1 MRLRKVEIPY
11 GDKKLL
17 MYETEYKGK
26 KFIGT
31 LRECILLAWGFGCDQ
46 AAELRYE
53 MAKLNREQNK
63 KTADVSKQKEQ
74 HHVV

>member
-1 MRLRKVEIPY
+1 MMSRQIELSY

-31 LRECILLAWGFGCDQ
+31 LRECILFAWGYGCDQ
-46 AAELRYE
+46 AAELRYD

-63 KTADVSKQKEQ
+63 KTADVSKQKER

>member
-1 MRLRKVEIPY
+1 MMLRQVELSY

-31 LRECILLAWGFGCDQ
+31 LRECILFAWGYGCDQ

-63 KTADVSKQKEQ
+63 KTADVSKQKEK
-74 HHVV
+74 HNVV